1 MICNDVVARADL
13 SPVIGTNGARK
24 SMDSIVLKC
33 SGSRTW
39 LSCRTVQ
46 NLDGALDGYV
56 VTLMNELLC
65 WLSLSIPLGG
75 FGLLA

>member
-1 MICNDVVARADL
+1 
-13 SPVIGTNGARK
+13 
-24 SMDSIVLKC
+24 MDSIVLKC